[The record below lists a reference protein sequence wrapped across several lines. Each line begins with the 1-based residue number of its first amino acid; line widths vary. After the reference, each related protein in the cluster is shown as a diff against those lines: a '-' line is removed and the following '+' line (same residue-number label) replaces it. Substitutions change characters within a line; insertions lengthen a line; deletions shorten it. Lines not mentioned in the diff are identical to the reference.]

1 MEAIFSVK
9 EATEKLYTGLAE
21 STGWKYLKSSQ
32 TLKKTVADLVF
43 EINFHSSQ
51 WNFSGQSVE
60 VNADFYLK
68 CKSYGKLDVNNV
80 IALISYRPDNGYW
93 YDISTEEKF
102 NQTFQELNNAIQ
114 NTAVNLCTQFE
125 NDYNAAVECLF
136 REHFDEYRVSLDF
149 IADKL
154 GISTIKAKAQE
165 IYDGLSDE
173 MKRQVS
179 DYKNGIKNMPWMIN
193 RSNLKYIVDNNL
205 IVNS

>member
-1 MEAIFSVK
+1 MESIFSVT
-9 EATEKLYTGLAE
+9 EATQKLYTGLAE
-21 STGWKYLKSSQ
+21 STGWKFLKSSRC
-32 TLKKTVADLVF
+32 LKKTVEDLIF
-43 EINFHSSQ
+43 EIDFHSSQ
-51 WNFSGQSVE
+51 WNFSHQSVE

-102 NQTFQELNNAIQ
+102 SYVFQDLNNKIQ
-114 NTAVNLCTQFE
+114 NTAVNLCAQFE
-125 NDYNAAVECLF
+125 SDYLAATESLF

-154 GISTIKAKAQE
+154 GVSTIKEKAQE
-165 IYDGLSDE
+165 IYDGLSEE

-179 DYKNGIKNMPWMIN
+179 DYKNGIKNRDWMIN

-205 IVNS
+205 IKE

>member
-1 MEAIFSVK
+1 M
-9 EATEKLYTGLAE
+9 KL
-21 STGWKYLKSSQ
+21 
-32 TLKKTVADLVF
+32 
-43 EINFHSSQ
+43 NFYSSQ

-102 NQTFQELNNAIQ
+102 DHTFQKLNNAIQ

-125 NDYNAAVECLF
+125 NDYLAATECLF

-154 GISTIKAKAQE
+154 GISTIEAKAQE
-165 IYDGLSDE
+165 IYDGLSEE

-193 RSNLKYIVDNNL
+193 RCNLKYIVDKDL
-205 IVNS
+205 IKE

>member
-1 MEAIFSVK
+1 MELIFSVT
-9 EATEKLYTGLAE
+9 EATQKLYTGLAE
-21 STGWKYLKSSQ
+21 ATGWKFLKSSRC
-32 TLKKTVADLVF
+32 LKKTVDDLVF

-51 WNFSGQSVE
+51 WNFSHQSVE
-60 VNADFYLK
+60 VNADFDLK

-93 YDISTEEKF
+93 YDISTQEKF
-102 NQTFQELNNAIQ
+102 DHTFQELNNKIQ
-114 NTAVNLCTQFE
+114 NTAVNLCAQFE
-125 NDYNAAVECLF
+125 SDYLAATESLF

-154 GISTIKAKAQE
+154 GMSTIEAKAQE

-179 DYKNGIKNMPWMIN
+179 DYKNGIINRDWMIN
-193 RSNLKYIVDNNL
+193 RSNLKFIVDNNL
-205 IVNS
+205 IKE